1 MNKEIVV
8 GSTYKKELS
17 STYNMSIQLRLNG
30 LSFSIF
36 DPVTN
41 AFVVRGNMDI
51 GEPDPIY
58 AKQEEYMLID
68 TYFKQTYKSLKV
80 GIESSTFTMLPS
92 DLYDESRLSE
102 LTSFVGIKENE
113 DVKILTDKIDAI
125 SSVIVFPIPQFLYYF
140 LRTQFAEAT
149 IMHTITPMVDCLLY
163 KREGKNIDNVVNVV
177 FTSQGVTILASE
189 NNRLKLCNE
198 FRSQIATDM
207 VYTVLY
213 ALEQLKM
220 NNTRTKIIISGDV
233 DVDDNRVK
241 LLTRF
246 AHNVSVALRPQ
257 FFNYDIPLSNKEHK
271 FTTLYMMSLCE

>member
-1 MNKEIVV
+1 
-8 GSTYKKELS
+8 
-17 STYNMSIQLRLNG
+17 
-30 LSFSIF
+30 
-36 DPVTN
+36 
-41 AFVVRGNMDI
+41 MDI

-102 LTSFVGIKENE
+102 LTSFVGIKETE

-125 SSVIVFPIPQFLYYF
+125 SSIIVFPVPQFLYYF

-220 NNTRTKIIISGDV
+220 NNTKTKIIISGDV

-246 AHNVSVALRPQ
+246 AHNVNVALRPQ